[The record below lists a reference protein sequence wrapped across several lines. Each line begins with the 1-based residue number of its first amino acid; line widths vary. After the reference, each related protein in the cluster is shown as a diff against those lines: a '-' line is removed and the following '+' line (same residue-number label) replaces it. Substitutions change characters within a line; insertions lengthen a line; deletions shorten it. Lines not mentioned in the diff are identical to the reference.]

1 MASAPAESNI
11 GKAARAVAD
20 VFGCSVEEA
29 ESVPTLGIDAPIAEQ
44 NARRA
49 EQEQRRKQ
57 EGGRD

>member
-1 MASAPAESNI
+1 MASPPESNI
-11 GKAARAVAD
+11 GRAARAVAD
-20 VFGCSVEEA
+20 VFGCSVEAA
-29 ESVPTLGIDAPIAEQ
+29 ERVLTLGIDARIAEQ